1 MLSID
6 INFWLIFGFFGQ
18 FLFFMRFFIQWI
30 ASERRGESFFPVAFW
45 YFSIGGGI
53 IVLIYAAHI
62 KDPVFIAGQ
71 GLALLIYIR
80 NLILIWKKNILNKS
94 HASQTP
100 QI

>member
-6 INFWLIFGFFGQ
+6 INFWVILGFFGQ
-18 FLFFMRFFIQWI
+18 FLFFMRFFVQWV

-53 IVLIYAAHI
+53 IILIYAVHI

-71 GLALLIYIR
+71 GAALLIYIR
-80 NLILIWKKNILNKS
+80 NLILIRRKNISNKS
-94 HASQTP
+94 KIISN
-100 QI
+100 